1 MLICIKIGASAFL
14 TQSAKRF
21 LPTIFRVRNVSK
33 KNNAEILYNFC
44 KSLYI
49 DFLLGYFKM
58 KSLRE
63 IKLRLE
69 SLKPVLKKN
78 FSVDTIELFGS
89 YVRGEQTE
97 KSDLD
102 VLVTFFEPNDVDL
115 FKFIELRLF
124 LKDELGL
131 TVDLIEKD
139 TLKPRLK
146 GQILEEAGKV

>member
-1 MLICIKIGASAFL
+1 
-14 TQSAKRF
+14 
-21 LPTIFRVRNVSK
+21 
-33 KNNAEILYNFC
+33 
-44 KSLYI
+44 
-49 DFLLGYFKM
+49 M
-58 KSLRE
+58 KSLKE
-63 IKLRLE
+63 IKLRIE
-69 SLKPVLKKN
+69 ALKPVLKQK

-89 YVRGEQTE
+89 YVRGVQTE

-131 TVDLIEKD
+131 AVDLIEKD

-146 GQILEEAGKV
+146 GQILEETVKV

>member
-1 MLICIKIGASAFL
+1 
-14 TQSAKRF
+14 
-21 LPTIFRVRNVSK
+21 
-33 KNNAEILYNFC
+33 
-44 KSLYI
+44 
-49 DFLLGYFKM
+49 M
-58 KSLRE
+58 KSLKE

-69 SLKPVLKKN
+69 ALKPVLQKN
-78 FSVDTIELFGS
+78 FSVDSIELFGS

-102 VLVTFFEPNDVDL
+102 VLVTFLEPNDVDL

-124 LKDELGL
+124 LKDKLGL

-146 GQILEEAGKV
+146 GQILEEAIKV